1 MKKCLQRIGI
11 KLGLRRPPLPP
22 QRNIPIGPVSKAKF
36 VSPEYSLEKLYGDN
50 EITTSRYTWYGF
62 FFQNLGEQAQR
73 IANFYFICIAVVQLF
88 TDSPVTPAI
97 SIIPLIFVFSVTMIK
112 QGYEDWLRH
121 KADREVN
128 HVKVEVVT
136 EEGLLQ
142 TVRAQK
148 LSVGDIV
155 LCRSNDTFPCDLLLL
170 STSEPNGECFVTTAS
185 LDGETNL
192 KRFVASEQT
201 RVFDSPDVI
210 ASELRGTI
218 TCQQPVNDLY
228 TFNGKVNLETTDG
241 ETECFPIGPENL
253 LLRGACLRNTDFVYA
268 CAVYTGRDTKMTLN
282 SQGKTTKFS
291 QVERKLN
298 LCLALVLCF
307 LLACAL
313 LSSIL
318 FFTQIQINSWYT
330 PPQKTTAWIV
340 AQTFL
345 GFIVLYNYIIPI
357 SLYVTI
363 EVQKFFGSL
372 FFEWDITLY
381 DSNANE
387 RAKANTSDLIEEMG
401 QVEYLFSD
409 KTGTLTENCMR
420 FRRFATSI
428 GSFCLKD
435 KKIYSVID
443 EPQRRRSSCLE
454 PEPQLGDSIDFTLS
468 TNSSSM
474 YSDSSSVLGARQPSE
489 RSITLSSINNL
500 MMVLALCHTVRVERS
515 LPGQEKNSKPRPG
528 TPLMM
533 DALTA
538 EYRDPPKR
546 GSSAL
551 RRASAAQAASA
562 AVRASRRGQRYKLA
576 DYIYQASSPDEKAFV
591 EASRDMGIV
600 YHGEDESGMQVV
612 TLHGFALRYRL
623 LAVLE
628 FDPTRKCM
636 TVVLRPVRAATYDAA
651 DTPILVLCKG
661 AETAMLPKIR
671 SPTSPG
677 FGVPED
683 FRDPLCVGLSRTG
696 QPGVGMSGKQVI
708 DRVTEFANSG
718 LRTLVIGAK
727 LITSV
732 EWSHLKSELD
742 DARGMLEGREQ
753 ALNRIYGKIEQ
764 EFMLI
769 GCTGV
774 EDMLQDGVPETIEAL
789 REAGIQVWI
798 LTGDKEETAV
808 NISYSAGHFFPGIN
822 EARITKQ
829 ENFSQCSQVIDCQIE
844 RIQVAKSQDPES
856 SFGLV
861 IDGQSLNYALEIPLR
876 EKFTQCCLSA
886 TTVLCCRL
894 TPLQKAE
901 VVRMIKECRSP
912 PPVTAAIG
920 DGANDV
926 SMILEAHVSFG
937 LFGKEGRQAVR
948 AADYAFSR
956 FRFLKTAILFHGH
969 IYYIRVA
976 MLVLYFF
983 YKNLVFTLPQMLF
996 GFFCAYSAQS
1006 IYPEFY
1012 LVFFNITMTSIPIF
1026 LFGLFEKPIPRDILL
1041 TFPSLYRSNVRN
1053 RGLSRFNFLIWIS
1066 LAVWHA
1072 FVIFF
1077 GVYFMAFRGQAGG
1090 GSNAQTGYGGSA
1102 VGEIVCFGNLILML
1116 IFFVV
1121 NLRML
1126 FFSYF
1131 INWVVGLGFAITII
1145 FNLAM
1150 FLFLNFY
1157 LFPMETGAQLYGT
1170 YSVLWGGSGLGTGWF
1185 SIIVLVFLALSPDF
1199 ILRALSD
1206 QGWQWRLEALRYEE
1220 EERALQ
1226 EKTLCQTKPKT
1237 RPTKLE
1243 EQVTRSSRRT
1253 DTVDEMDESQLAKE
1267 ANSYTNPTFDWSNGE
1282 ANESVSQPHVIPR
1295 KARLHIEELFEHGP
1309 IEPAPEVRSN
1319 RLLNY
1324 VQAPPTQ
1331 PMGAASQTERERRG
1345 RLSSHVSFG
1354 QPDTTISRM

>member
-1 MKKCLQRIGI
+1 MESI
-11 KLGLRRPPLPP
+11 
-22 QRNIPIGPVSKAKF
+22 
-36 VSPEYSLEKLYGDN
+36 
-50 EITTSRYTWYGF
+50 
-62 FFQNLGEQAQR
+62 QN
-73 IANFYFICIAVVQLF
+73 
-88 TDSPVTPAI
+88 
-97 SIIPLIFVFSVTMIK
+97 
-112 QGYEDWLRH
+112 
-121 KADREVN
+121 
-128 HVKVEVVT
+128 
-136 EEGLLQ
+136 
-142 TVRAQK
+142 
-148 LSVGDIV
+148 
-155 LCRSNDTFPCDLLLL
+155 
-170 STSEPNGECFVTTAS
+170 
-185 LDGETNL
+185 
-192 KRFVASEQT
+192 
-201 RVFDSPDVI
+201 
-210 ASELRGTI
+210 
-218 TCQQPVNDLY
+218 
-228 TFNGKVNLETTDG
+228 
-241 ETECFPIGPENL
+241 
-253 LLRGACLRNTDFVYA
+253 GAC
-268 CAVYTGRDTKMTLN
+268 C
-282 SQGKTTKFS
+282 
-291 QVERKLN
+291 
-298 LCLALVLCF
+298 CLYEKH
-307 LLACAL
+307 
-313 LSSIL
+313 
-318 FFTQIQINSWYT
+318 N
-330 PPQKTTAWIV
+330 QKGDKRGVIRR
-340 AQTFL
+340 
-345 GFIVLYNYIIPI
+345 
-357 SLYVTI
+357 SLPGA
-363 EVQKFFGSL
+363 GSHQQS
-372 FFEWDITLY
+372 E
-381 DSNANE
+381 
-387 RAKANTSDLIEEMG
+387 
-401 QVEYLFSD
+401 VEYLFSD

-420 FRRFATSI
+420 FRRFATSV

-454 PEPQLGDSIDFTLS
+454 PEPRLGDSIDFTIS
-468 TNSSSM
+468 TNSSSI
-474 YSDSSSVLGARQPSE
+474 YSDSSSVLGTRQPSE
-489 RSITLSSINNL
+489 RSITLSGINNL

-591 EASRDMGIV
+591 EASREMGIV

-612 TLHGFALRYRL
+612 TLHGLALRYRL
-623 LAVLE
+623 LAVLD

-671 SPTSPG
+671 SPNSPG

-696 QPGVGMSGKQVI
+696 QPGVGMSSKQVM

-742 DARGMLEGREQ
+742 DARGLSRFCPTNLRT
-753 ALNRIYGKIEQ
+753 ALQ
-764 EFMLI
+764 
-769 GCTGV
+769 
-774 EDMLQDGVPETIEAL
+774 
-789 REAGIQVWI
+789 
-798 LTGDKEETAV
+798 
-808 NISYSAGHFFPGIN
+808 SYSLCRKVG
-822 EARITKQ
+822 
-829 ENFSQCSQVIDCQIE
+829 
-844 RIQVAKSQDPES
+844 
-856 SFGLV
+856 
-861 IDGQSLNYALEIPLR
+861 IPLR

-1090 GSNAQTGYGGSA
+1090 GSNARTGYGGSA

-1131 INWVVGLGFAITII
+1131 INWIVGLGFAITIF

-1185 SIIVLVFLALSPDF
+1185 SIIVLIFLALSPDF

-1237 RPTKLE
+1237 RPTKPE

-1253 DTVDEMDESQLAKE
+1253 DTVDELDESQLAKE
-1267 ANSYTNPTFDWSNGE
+1267 TNSYTNPTFDWSNGE
-1282 ANESVSQPHVIPR
+1282 ANGSVSQPHVIPR

-1309 IEPAPEVRSN
+1309 IEPAPEVRSH
-1319 RLLNY
+1319 RLLEY

-1331 PMGAASQTERERRG
+1331 STSAAPQTERERRG